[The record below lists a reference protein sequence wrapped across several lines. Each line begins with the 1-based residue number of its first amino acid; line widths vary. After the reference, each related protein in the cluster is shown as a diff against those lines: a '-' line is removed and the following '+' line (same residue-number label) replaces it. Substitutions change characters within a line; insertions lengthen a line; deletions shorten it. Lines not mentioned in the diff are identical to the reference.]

1 MITST
6 VLRQHHVGRETLYRL
21 LDAHVLRGDGKGIYV
36 STASPC
42 TVLQRCVVLSA
53 SHRSGFVTGPTAGTI
68 LGLRRMPRT
77 SALHYSIRHGNRL
90 PRCAGVQFRQ
100 STAIGSTDRIVRLD
114 GVTIASATRLAFD
127 LAADLDQLD
136 HLSVLEQLLDRGLV
150 STEQLVAIERR
161 LGHPAR
167 PGSGVF
173 LRSLHRLGGSGTS
186 QSHSEVVL
194 LDALRRR
201 NVPVERQVAVP
212 VGGGRELHVDL
223 GVAAV
228 RWGIEL
234 DLHPE
239 HRSYDGSANDA
250 RRYRDLH
257 LRSWQI
263 EPVTEPDLYDAE
275 ALAEHL
281 AALYHARC
289 ADVADHPRVW

>member
-1 MITST
+1 MAELPPGCQRWLAEHHGVITST
-6 VLRQHHVGRETLYRL
+6 RPAPTPRRAGDAVSPARRPGAALRRQGHLREHCVAVHGAPTLRR
-21 LDAHVLRGDGKGIYV
+21 AERRRI
-36 STASPC
+36 
-42 TVLQRCVVLSA
+42 
-53 SHRSGFVTGPTAGTI
+53 RSGFVTGPTAGTI

-77 SALHYSIRHGNRL
+77 SALHFSIRHGNRL

-100 STAIGSTDRIVRLD
+100 STAIGRRRPHRPPRWRHDRVGRTSGVRPCRRPRPARPPV
-114 GVTIASATRLAFD
+114 GAR
-127 LAADLDQLD
+127 AAPG
-136 HLSVLEQLLDRGLV
+136 RGLV

-239 HRSYDGSANDA
+239 HRSYDGVG
-250 RRYRDLH
+250 
-257 LRSWQI
+257 Q
-263 EPVTEPDLYDAE
+263 
-275 ALAEHL
+275 
-281 AALYHARC
+281 
-289 ADVADHPRVW
+289 